1 MHVMCIYIYVQCIHN
16 EIKIVCG
23 VYIYIY
29 VYIIYVYIVIYIY
42 IYYIYIGSVLSIE
55 VKIKVVNCR
64 NSSTKLIIDN
74 IH

>member
-1 MHVMCIYIYVQCIHN
+1 MYLYLRTMHTQRDKNSVRRI
-16 EIKIVCG
+16 
-23 VYIYIY
+23 YIYIY

-42 IYYIYIGSVLSIE
+42 IYILYIYIGSVLSIE